1 MNNSCYYTHEHL
13 LFIYAGIMKRIVF
26 YLHLLC
32 PLATI
37 GMEIIQHHVTST
49 NAATNRSEVPTIDL
63 PQPQEVPSLRSLCLD
78 KIVHYLQHDPRY
90 HASLAAHLPLDLAHP
105 LLEKLNELISA
116 GKKIATFPARGK
128 ISPDGTKVLVGVDDA
143 PLRVYESATGAL
155 LFTLEDSITSDG
167 KRPGDGDNRR
177 AIPIKWSPMGHYIY
191 ANFNVPKENP
201 DEQFRY
207 LYKVW
212 DSLSG
217 KKLYLV
223 PSTPNGKVYFSPHD
237 QFLLSKLMDRPLEV
251 YHGATGV
258 HAATLGTPTFRYSR
272 YPHDPQNQWLTVYNG
287 QETELYDT
295 QSFTCARKLN
305 GLLKCFSAD
314 GNLMAVKVEE
324 DTGKSTETWG
334 IFSTEP
340 HREQITAPY
349 AHIYNRQFQ
358 NLATI
363 PLTRGLHDMAISPC
377 RRSLICYESD
387 REIRYSIATEKEI
400 ENLEHN
406 SDLKG
411 VATFSNFTG
420 SSIIILQKKGE
431 PRGETTQVTIVHNN
445 TETQL
450 ICPAFV
456 NRIRYTE
463 NVALVGLQYYD
474 TIRYFLN
481 IKTGTLTHCSIPLKH
496 GLFKYKPTKALCHDY
511 FVTPGEN
518 NYELRQLP
526 AFDKLL
532 PCVQLLADKL
542 KNAQ

>member
-1 MNNSCYYTHEHL
+1 
-13 LFIYAGIMKRIVF
+13 MKKIVF

-32 PLATI
+32 PLATTS
-37 GMEIIQHHVTST
+37 MEKIWHHAGPTFSSERSST
-49 NAATNRSEVPTIDL
+49 TESVSDSDEEIEPKNDEIKL
-63 PQPQEVPSLRSLCLD
+63 PKPQEVPSLRSLCLD

-128 ISPDGTKVLVGVDDA
+128 ISPDGTKVLVGVDDTR
-143 PLRVYESATGAL
+143 LRVYESATGAL
-155 LFTLEDSITSDG
+155 LFTLEDSITSDD
-167 KRPGDGDNRR
+167 KRPGDGYNRR
-177 AIPIKWSPMGHYIY
+177 SFPIKWSPMGRYIY
-191 ANFNVPKENP
+191 ACFNAPQKKS
-201 DEQFRY
+201 DEPYQY

-217 KKLYLV
+217 KKLYQV
-223 PSTPNGKVYFSPHD
+223 PSTPVNKVYFSPHD
-237 QFLLSKLMDRPLEV
+237 QFLLSKSLNRQLEV

-258 HAATLGTPTFRYSR
+258 HAATLGAPTFGHSR
-272 YPHDPQNQWLTVYNG
+272 YPQDPQNQWLTVYNG
-287 QETELYDT
+287 SRETELYDT
-295 QSFTCARKLN
+295 QSFTRAQKLN

-324 DTGKSTETWG
+324 DTGKSTK
-334 IFSTEP
+334 I
-340 HREQITAPY
+340 REQITAPY

-363 PLTRGLHDMAISPC
+363 PLITGGFHDMAISPC

-400 ENLEHN
+400 EKLEHN

-431 PRGETTQVTIVHNN
+431 PTGETTQVTIVHNN
-445 TETQL
+445 IETQL
-450 ICPAFV
+450 ICPVFV

-474 TIRYFLN
+474 IIRYFLN
-481 IKTGTLTHCSIPLKH
+481 IKTGTLTHCHIPLKH
-496 GLFKYKPTKALCHDY
+496 GLFKYKPTRALCHDY
-511 FVTPGEN
+511 FVTRVEN

-542 KNAQ
+542 KSAQHCPPLQHP